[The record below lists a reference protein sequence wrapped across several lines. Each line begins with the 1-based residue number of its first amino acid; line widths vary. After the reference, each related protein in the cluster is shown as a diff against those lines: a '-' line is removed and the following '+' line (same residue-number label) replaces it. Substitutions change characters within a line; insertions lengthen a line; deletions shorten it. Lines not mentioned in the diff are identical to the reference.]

1 MGSHNPRSMSFTRR
15 IVVNVALAVRI
26 LFLPWWFTVLLA
38 AAHIFMFQAYEI
50 IVWGFVAD
58 TLYGAPIALY
68 YNVEF
73 FSTLLFAILVIL
85 IVPLKHRLIFYRS
98 L

>member
-1 MGSHNPRSMSFTRR
+1 MSLWLR
-15 IVVNVALAVRI
+15 IVMNIALAGSI

-38 AAHIFMFQAYEI
+38 TVHIFMFQAYEI

-58 TLYGAPIALY
+58 TLYGAPVALY
-68 YNVEF
+68 YNIEF
-73 FSTLLFAILVIL
+73 LFTLFFVVLVI
-85 IVPLKHRLIFYRS
+85 IAVPLKRRLIFYRS

>member
-1 MGSHNPRSMSFTRR
+1 MSFPLR
-15 IVVNVALAVRI
+15 IVMNVALAVSI

-38 AAHIFMFQAYEI
+38 VAHIFMFQAYEI

-58 TLYGAPIALY
+58 TLYGAPVALY

-73 FSTLLFAILVIL
+73 FSTLLFAVLVIL